1 MKKIILF
8 LIILILCGCTKKIE
22 CSLNDEYTTNIV
34 IFYNGEKIKK
44 INSMLIFKTD
54 EDAENYCT
62 LLSLSESSLD
72 FICKN
77 NTIKIKDYQK
87 YMGMKINKKEDF
99 LLELIN
105 QGFKC
110 E

>member
-1 MKKIILF
+1 
-8 LIILILCGCTKKIE
+8 
-22 CSLNDEYTTNIV
+22 
-34 IFYNGEKIKK
+34 
-44 INSMLIFKTD
+44 MLIFKTD

-62 LLSLSESSLD
+62 LLSLSESSLE

-77 NTIKIKDYQK
+77 NTVIIKDYQK

-105 QGFKC
+105 RYYSRPILRNNKEIELSVKNNG
-110 E
+110 